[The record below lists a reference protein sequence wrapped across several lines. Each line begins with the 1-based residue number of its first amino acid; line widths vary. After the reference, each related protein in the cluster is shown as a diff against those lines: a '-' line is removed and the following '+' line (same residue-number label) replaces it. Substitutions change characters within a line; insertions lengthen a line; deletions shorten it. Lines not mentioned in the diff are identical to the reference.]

1 MASSSSGDAS
11 RFLDDLLLCE
21 PERWWLFS
29 LGLELLSDLGVL
41 SLLLHLLLSL
51 LDFKGELSEGFGE
64 VEPPLT
70 QSLLT
75 ERWSDEV
82 FGSLDLEDE
91 EWEFWESFSP
101 LLLSS

>member
-29 LGLELLSDLGVL
+29 LGLELLSALGVL
-41 SLLLHLLLSL
+41 SLLLLLLSL
-51 LDFKGELSEGFGE
+51 QDLKGEFSEGFGE

-70 QSLLT
+70 RSLLT
-75 ERWSDEV
+75 DRWSDEV

-91 EWEFWESFSP
+91 EWELWESFSL
-101 LLLSS
+101 LLLSG